1 MADNGRRVFFDT
13 EVGVHYVTHMY
24 TLAHAGFSDDERVSL
39 LPSLEVVLGTPQGM
53 FYLLFGVL
61 F

>member
-1 MADNGRRVFFDT
+1 
-13 EVGVHYVTHMY
+13 MY